1 MQTTVI
7 FKTDKKLK
15 ASAQA
20 TAKRMGIPFSAV
32 MNRFMKEF
40 VERKIITFDERPPLK
55 PTPYLARILRQQEK
69 DFKEGKNVTVSNSLE
84 ELKAHFEKLRKNPK

>member
-15 ASAQA
+15 VSAQE

-32 MNRFMKEF
+32 MNRLVKEF
-40 VERKIITFDERPPLK
+40 VERKVITFDERPSLK

-69 DFKEGKNVTVSNSLE
+69 DLKSGKNFRSFSC
-84 ELKAHFEKLRKNPK
+84 